1 MTQAIKF
8 RLAGYSPP
16 DSTHSQASIHF
27 KECLEKRLGN
37 AVDVDVYWNI
47 LDFGYRADDL
57 LSMVECGLLTMCYF
71 STSYLTSL
79 FPELYQLEIIDL
91 PFVFENEESAHSAL
105 DGALGKYLTEKTEE
119 HTGYRVMGYWDNGF
133 RHLSNLLR
141 PVRAPADLKGMRIR
155 LQPNEV
161 HIKTFELLGAIPVPV
176 DLKEGIEKIV
186 SHEVD
191 AQENPLANTVTYG
204 VTDHHNHITLSAH
217 FFGARGLYIHKESFD
232 SWPEDV
238 RIAVR
243 ESAREAIRVQREL
256 ALSKE
261 KALRIQLEEE
271 GIEIVDLT
279 PPERKVFVEAVEP
292 ILNDARSRL
301 GAELFPLIEKGR

>member
-1 MTQAIKF
+1 MTQPIKI

-27 KECLEKRLGN
+27 KESLEKRLGN

-71 STSYLTSL
+71 STSYLTNL

-119 HTGYRVMGYWDNGF
+119 CTGYRVLCYWDNGF
-133 RHLSNLLR
+133 RQLSNLLR
-141 PVRAPADLKGMRIR
+141 PVRSPAELEGMRIR

-161 HIKTFELLGAIPVPV
+161 HIKTFELLGAVPVPA

-186 SHEVD
+186 SHDVD

-204 VTDHHNHITLSAH
+204 VTDHHNHITMSAH

-238 RIAVR
+238 RLAVR
-243 ESAREAIRVQREL
+243 DSAQEAIQVQRDL

-261 KALRIQLEEE
+261 KALRVQLEEE
-271 GIEIVDLT
+271 GVNVVDLT
-279 PPERKVFVEAVEP
+279 SSERKAFVEAIKP
-292 ILNDARSRL
+292 ILDEARTRL
-301 GAELFPLIEKGR
+301 GEDLFSLLEKS

>member
-1 MTQAIKF
+1 MTQPIKL

-16 DSTHSQASIHF
+16 DSTHSLASIHF

-79 FPELYQLEIIDL
+79 FPEVYQLEIIDL
-91 PFVFENEESAHSAL
+91 PFVFENEESAHFAL

-119 HTGYRVMGYWDNGF
+119 CTGYRVLGYWDNGF
-133 RHLSNLLR
+133 RQLSNLLR
-141 PVRAPADLKGMRIR
+141 PVRSPADLEGMRIR
-155 LQPNEV
+155 LQPNDV
-161 HIKTFELLGAIPVPV
+161 HIKTFELLGAVPVPV

-186 SHEVD
+186 SHDVD

-204 VTDHHNHITLSAH
+204 VTDHHNHITMSAH
-217 FFGARGLYIHKESFD
+217 FFGARGLYVHKESFD

-238 RIAVR
+238 RLAVR
-243 ESAREAIRVQREL
+243 DSAREAIRVQRDL

-261 KALRIQLEEE
+261 SALRVQLEKE
-271 GIEIVDLT
+271 GVNVVDLT
-279 PPERKVFVEAVEP
+279 SLERKAFVEAIKP
-292 ILNDARSRL
+292 ILDEARTRL
-301 GAELFPLIEKGR
+301 GEDLFSLIGKS

>member
-1 MTQAIKF
+1 MTQPIKI

-27 KECLEKRLGN
+27 KESLEKRLGN

-71 STSYLTSL
+71 STSYLTNL

-119 HTGYRVMGYWDNGF
+119 CTGYRVLGYWDNGF
-133 RHLSNLLR
+133 RQLSNLLR
-141 PVRAPADLKGMRIR
+141 PVRSPADLEGMRIR

-161 HIKTFELLGAIPVPV
+161 HIKTFELLGAVPVPA

-186 SHEVD
+186 SHDVD

-204 VTDHHNHITLSAH
+204 VTDHHNHITMSAH

-238 RIAVR
+238 RLAVR
-243 ESAREAIRVQREL
+243 DSAQEAIQVQRDL

-261 KALRIQLEEE
+261 KALRVQLEEE
-271 GIEIVDLT
+271 GVNVVDLT
-279 PPERKVFVEAVEP
+279 SSERKAFVEAIKP
-292 ILNDARSRL
+292 ILDEARTRL
-301 GAELFPLIEKGR
+301 GEDLFSLLEKS

>member
-1 MTQAIKF
+1 MTQPIKI

-27 KECLEKRLGN
+27 KESLEKRLGN

-71 STSYLTSL
+71 STSYLTNL

-119 HTGYRVMGYWDNGF
+119 CTGYRVLGYWDNGF
-133 RHLSNLLR
+133 RQLTNLLR
-141 PVRAPADLKGMRIR
+141 PVRSPADLEGMRIR

-161 HIKTFELLGAIPVPV
+161 HIKTFELLGAVPVPV

-186 SHEVD
+186 SHDVD

-204 VTDHHNHITLSAH
+204 VTDHHNHIAMSAH

-238 RIAVR
+238 RLAVR
-243 ESAREAIRVQREL
+243 DSAQEAIQVQRDL

-261 KALRIQLEEE
+261 KALRVQLEEE
-271 GIEIVDLT
+271 GVNVVDLT
-279 PPERKVFVEAVEP
+279 SSERKAFVEAIKP
-292 ILNDARSRL
+292 ILDEARTRL
-301 GAELFPLIEKGR
+301 GEDLFSLLEKS

>member
-1 MTQAIKF
+1 MTQPIKI

-27 KECLEKRLGN
+27 KESLEKRLGN

-71 STSYLTSL
+71 STSYLTNL

-119 HTGYRVMGYWDNGF
+119 CIGYRVLGYWDNGF
-133 RHLSNLLR
+133 RQLSNLLR
-141 PVRAPADLKGMRIR
+141 PVRSPAELEGMRIR

-161 HIKTFELLGAIPVPV
+161 HIKTFELLGAVPVPA

-186 SHEVD
+186 SHDVD

-204 VTDHHNHITLSAH
+204 VTDHHNHITMSAH

-238 RIAVR
+238 RLAVR
-243 ESAREAIRVQREL
+243 DSAQEAIQVQRDL

-261 KALRIQLEEE
+261 KALRVQLEEE
-271 GIEIVDLT
+271 GVNVVDLT
-279 PPERKVFVEAVEP
+279 SSERKAFVEAIKP
-292 ILNDARSRL
+292 ILDEARTRL
-301 GAELFPLIEKGR
+301 GEDLFSLLEKS